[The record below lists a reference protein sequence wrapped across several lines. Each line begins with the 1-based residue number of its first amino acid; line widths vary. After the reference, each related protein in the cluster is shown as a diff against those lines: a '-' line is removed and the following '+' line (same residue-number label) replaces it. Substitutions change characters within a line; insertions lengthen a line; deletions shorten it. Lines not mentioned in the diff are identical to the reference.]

1 MRYNVL
7 LLFLFFTVAN
17 SIQAQSL
24 KSSKKHFTA
33 ILPRDAADA
42 PSIITITDSLYDN
55 LHLADAGLERDIF
68 FQAYKG
74 YLYLISKNKIKNTDV
89 LTIADFSQSC
99 NSKRLYVIDLVN
111 MEIVFNTLVSHGR
124 NSGVEYAESFS
135 NDKDSYK
142 SSIGFLVTGET
153 YTGNYGTALKLD
165 GVENG
170 INNNVRTR
178 DIVFHGSELVNEE
191 RIKTAGRI
199 ARSLGC
205 PAVSMKECLPI
216 IKQIKGGSCFF
227 IYHPNKTYAKKSKI
241 INSTIYGTTMATAK
255 LDVDTNKKIES
266 TINNIT
272 SQTET
277 NYSGNTEYGL

>member
-1 MRYNVL
+1 MRYIVL
-7 LLFLFFTVAN
+7 LLFLFCTVAN
-17 SIQAQSL
+17 SIEAQSL
-24 KSSKKHFTA
+24 KSSKKHFNA
-33 ILPRDAADA
+33 ILPRDVADA

-55 LHLADAGLERDIF
+55 LNLADAGLERDIF

-111 MEIVFNTLVSHGR
+111 LEILFNTLVSHGR

-165 GVENG
+165 GIESG
-170 INNNVRTR
+170 INDNVRTR
-178 DIVFHGSELVNEE
+178 DIVFHGSEMVNEE
-191 RIKTAGRI
+191 RIQTSGRI

-205 PAVSMKECLPI
+205 PAVSMKESLPI

-227 IYHPNKTYAKKSKI
+227 IYHSNKTYAKKSKI
-241 INSTIYGTTMATAK
+241 INSSIYGTTMATTK
-255 LDVDTNKKIES
+255 LDADANKKVDTS
-266 TINNIT
+266 V
-272 SQTET
+272 SSSTET
-277 NYSGNTEYGL
+277 NYSANTEYGL